1 MNRKV
6 FKISKMIFMLTITL
20 ILTIGITAVTFG
32 VTDPTLDL
40 LKKYNMV
47 NTYDISNTKSG
58 DSGNLL
64 NTKATIILGTD
75 LFSPYMLN
83 VSDFKVSEGT
93 ITKDLK
99 GVYTLTDIISSITPN
114 TSHSITIERTFT
126 TGTIDYNIDKS
137 TITSDYSELP
147 NYTDYLKA
155 DIGVETNNVGIQ
167 AKAKVLTKG
176 LTNIYD
182 KAFAIFRFVNT
193 SMTYNLDS
201 KYANKGALSALTYKQ
216 GVCEDYSKLFVAL
229 CRASGIPSR
238 TVSGYRNWQP
248 GDNTTV
254 DLTQL
259 LHMWVEVYFPNYGWT
274 IVEPTVEFSLGA
286 AVSDGELM
294 NYFGKALNPAEHIA
308 VGYDYKDV
316 ATISSNYERTTINQ
330 PIMSTTSHA
339 TLYVLDE
346 VTSDA
351 LAVATNAVV
360 KAETSKLQADVD
372 SASVLVDVM
381 PAGEDKAALTFRLDL
396 VQNVI
401 TNEIQ
406 AENLKIVNATS
417 LTATAYLLPT
427 MGNYK
432 VALVAVID
440 LKSGGDK
447 TTLQTKLESIL
458 KSIQDKIARSKFP
471 SLTDSPFLS
480 TKDTSKKWDI
490 KFNGAID
497 VKTVT
502 TNNISMKDSKG
513 NSVDFNVYCNGTV
526 ITIIPINKF
535 EIGEQ
540 YVVYIS
546 GKVLSINGKGIK
558 NGYYFTFEIN

>member
-1 MNRKV
+1 MNKKIVKV
-6 FKISKMIFMLTITL
+6 SKISKIIFMLTITL

-32 VTDPTLDL
+32 ATDPTLDL
-40 LKKYNMV
+40 LKKYNLV

-75 LFSPYMLN
+75 LFSSYMIN
-83 VSDFKVSEGT
+83 VSDFKASEGT
-93 ITKDLK
+93 ITKDLN
-99 GVYTLTDIISSITPN
+99 GIYTLTDIISSIAPN

-137 TITSDYSELP
+137 TITSDYSGLP

-155 DIGVETNNVGIQ
+155 DTGVETNNAGIQ
-167 AKAKVLTKG
+167 AKAKI
-176 LTNIYD
+176 LTNGITNTYD

-193 SMTYNLDS
+193 SMTYNLDP

-248 GDNTTV
+248 GDSTSV

-259 LHMWVEVYFPNYGWT
+259 LHMWAEVYFPNYGWT
-274 IVEPTVEFSLGA
+274 IAEPTVEFSSGA

-308 VGYDYKDV
+308 VGYDYKDTT
-316 ATISSNYERTTINQ
+316 TISSNYERTTISP
-330 PIMSTTSHA
+330 PILSTTSYA
-339 TLYVLDE
+339 TLYVID
-346 VTSDA
+346 DD
-351 LAVATNAVV
+351 LAVATKAVV
-360 KAETSKLQADVD
+360 KAETSKLQVDVD
-372 SASVLVDVM
+372 SASVLVNAL
-381 PAGEDKAALTFRLDL
+381 PTGENRTALTFRLDL
-396 VQNVI
+396 VQNAI
-401 TNEIQ
+401 TNETQ
-406 AENLKIVNATS
+406 VEYQKIVNATS
-417 LTATAYLLPT
+417 LTATVYLLPT
-427 MGNYK
+427 MENYNK
-432 VALVAVID
+432 ALDAVSD

-447 TTLQTKLESIL
+447 TTLLTKLESIL
-458 KSIQDKIARSKFP
+458 KSIQDNIARSKFP

-490 KFNGAID
+490 KLSQAID
-497 VKTVT
+497 EKTVT

-513 NSVDFNVYCNGTV
+513 NSIDFNVYCNGTV
-526 ITIIPINKF
+526 MTIIPINKF

-546 GKVLSINGKGIK
+546 EKVLSINGKGIK